1 MKYRALIARYGG
13 SVDAP
18 QWPGEASWA
27 VAPETTGR
35 SMADAAR
42 RYVEQLKSDFVAPGG
57 RMGPMVVAVEG
68 PLGVEGVPS
77 RRFIEVKS
85 KAVVRWSTKVVK
97 APPRRYTSFEGG
109 RVYLVLRDTDARRI
123 GRARAGSLPV
133 VEMRIPWLDVAF
145 TQAQFV
151 CDAVDR
157 VRSGQGGELSLRVGA
172 GGRAARHF
180 RGPNGFLDLLYY
192 ELEPK
197 VEDRWT
203 ALSKIA
209 STIPGVRELP
219 LRIPVA
225 AVRVGSPGELP
236 PMRCAVTATSVLYVS
251 PDGAELWGAL

>member
-1 MKYRALIARYGG
+1 MKYKTHVARVGG
-13 SVDAP
+13 SGVAP
-18 QWPGEASWA
+18 LWPGEDSWSA
-27 VAPETTGR
+27 APETAGR

-42 RYVEQLKSDFVAPGG
+42 RYAERVKSAFVVNGG
-57 RMGPMVVAVEG
+57 RMGPLIVAVEG
-68 PLGVEGVPS
+68 PVGGDGVPS
-77 RRFIEVKS
+77 RRFIEVTAKE
-85 KAVVRWSTKVVK
+85 VVRWSTKVVK

-133 VEMRIPWLDVAF
+133 QEMRIPWLDVAF

-157 VRSGQGGELSLRVGA
+157 VKAFEGGGLSLRVGA
-172 GGRAARHF
+172 GGRASRHF

-197 VEDRWT
+197 AGEHWT

-219 LRIPVA
+219 LRVPVA

-236 PMRCAVTATSVLYVS
+236 PQRCAVTATSLVYVS
-251 PDGAELWGAL
+251 PQGVELLGDL